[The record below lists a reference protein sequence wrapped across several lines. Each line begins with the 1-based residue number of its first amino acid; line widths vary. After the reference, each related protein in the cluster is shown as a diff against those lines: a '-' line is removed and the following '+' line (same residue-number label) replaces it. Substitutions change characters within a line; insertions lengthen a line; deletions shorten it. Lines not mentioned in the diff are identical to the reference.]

1 MFEDM
6 NEENIED
13 FDFNEDEEYLYEEE
27 NYFTSGSF
35 NKNQTFD
42 QFGKFIVKKDEFID
56 PTELEYIILPNH
68 PIPMSWSKT
77 IKVNFFYKKANEQ
90 LYKKRKK
97 IQRF

>member
-35 NKNQTFD
+35 KIT
-42 QFGKFIVKKDEFID
+42 
-56 PTELEYIILPNH
+56 
-68 PIPMSWSKT
+68 KT
-77 IKVNFFYKKANEQ
+77 REKIN
-90 LYKKRKK
+90 RK
-97 IQRF
+97 